1 MEFEVVQRGIILNDF
16 DARVTGA
23 TTTLKPDR
31 GGPRALKY
39 AAGVAEIQEECDE
52 KGPVGLGEAVETDAY
67 DLDAEY
73 VIHAA
78 IREPLGDVTEPAIQ
92 DATANTLK
100 IADACGCSS
109 IALPVL
115 GKAPTSVDS
124 PTLEQRASCMFE
136 AILEFEP
143 INLTTVVVVSDRD
156 GVLDEDAYHTDPV
169 WDAANEVREEYDGPD
184 GMNDYW
190 EGKEWEDPMW
200 RDSVLQFG
208 LPVVIHSDE
217 ATTTKTEVLLADGV
231 MRIDG
236 EITVQVGD
244 TVEYKD
250 DGRTFRIEME
260 PPQPDSGYTAYKV
273 SPE

>member
-1 MEFEVVQRGIILNDF
+1 MEFEVVQRGITLNNF

-78 IREPLGDVTEPAIQ
+78 IREPLGDVTEPAIR
-92 DATANTLK
+92 DATVNTLST
-100 IADACGCSS
+100 ADACGCES

-115 GKAPTSVDS
+115 GKAPSSVDS

-143 INLTTVVVVSDRD
+143 TNLTTVVVVSDRD

-169 WDAANEVREEYDGPD
+169 WDVADEVRENYDGPD
-184 GMNDYW
+184 AMNDYW
-190 EGKEWEDPMW
+190 EGKKWEDPMW

-208 LPVVIHSDE
+208 LPVYIHSDNS
-217 ATTTKTEVLLADGV
+217 ATTETKILLADEV
-231 MRIDG
+231 MRIDD

-250 DGRTFRIEME
+250 DGRTYRIEE
-260 PPQPDSGYTAYKV
+260 ELPRPDSGYTAYKL
-273 SPE
+273 SAK

>member
-1 MEFEVVQRGIILNDF
+1 
-16 DARVTGA
+16 
-23 TTTLKPDR
+23 
-31 GGPRALKY
+31 
-39 AAGVAEIQEECDE
+39 
-52 KGPVGLGEAVETDAY
+52 
-67 DLDAEY
+67 
-73 VIHAA
+73 
-78 IREPLGDVTEPAIQ
+78 
-92 DATANTLK
+92 
-100 IADACGCSS
+100 
-109 IALPVL
+109 
-115 GKAPTSVDS
+115 
-124 PTLEQRASCMFE
+124 
-136 AILEFEP
+136 
-143 INLTTVVVVSDRD
+143 
-156 GVLDEDAYHTDPV
+156 
-169 WDAANEVREEYDGPD
+169 
-184 GMNDYW
+184 MNDYW
-190 EGKEWEDPMW
+190 RGKEWEDPMW